1 MCNTY
6 FLLCS
11 KLSTGKTQVSHELSI
26 DKTAK
31 SYHLH
36 RIFLASLPHILPTL
50 RTQDVQQVVIS
61 HLNNIYINIYDKV
74 EKAPVEKPRSSTL
87 KQKWVPLWVI
97 SNGKWSMTWCKN
109 RAAPCHCC
117 VAIENKGASW
127 DTYLADYTGRHCL
140 NFLQNSWH
148 LF

>member
-74 EKAPVEKPRSSTL
+74 EMACSFWKLDEQYDP
-87 KQKWVPLWVI
+87 I
-97 SNGKWSMTWCKN
+97 
-109 RAAPCHCC
+109 AAFMQGRDPHC
-117 VAIENKGASW
+117 
-127 DTYLADYTGRHCL
+127 DLYLL
-140 NFLQNSWH
+140 
-148 LF
+148 